1 MKNGS
6 FCNKQ
11 GQSRLGRVLL
21 RRTAAAAL
29 AGCLLACALA
39 ACGGDDKGKESSG
52 ESSGTASVAPVATPN
67 PTPAPAA
74 KAVRITGDEVN
85 VRKEAST
92 DSDVLGTVEE
102 GDKLALL
109 AENAQGEW
117 YNVQFE
123 GSGAYVYADF
133 GEVVDVTA
141 EDYARLMA
149 APDPTP
155 EATQSPEGSASP
167 SASPEGEGASSPSSS
182 LVDDEDGE

>member
-6 FCNKQ
+6 IYNKK
-11 GQSRLGRVLL
+11 GLEVL

-29 AGCLLACALA
+29 AGCVLACALA
-39 ACGGDDKGKESSG
+39 ACGGDDKEKESSG
-52 ESSGTASVAPVATPN
+52 QASGTSSIMPVATPN

-74 KAVRITGDEVN
+74 KAVRITGSEVN

-92 DSDVLGTVEE
+92 DSDVLGTVDE

-123 GSGAYVYADF
+123 GAGAYVYAEF
-133 GEVVDVTA
+133 AEVVDVTA
-141 EDYARLMA
+141 EDYARMMA
-149 APDPTP
+149 APASTP
-155 EATQSPEGSASP
+155 EATQAPEGSAAP
-167 SASPEGEGASSPSSS
+167 SATPNGEGSAAPSSQG
-182 LVDDEDGE
+182 VDNEDGE